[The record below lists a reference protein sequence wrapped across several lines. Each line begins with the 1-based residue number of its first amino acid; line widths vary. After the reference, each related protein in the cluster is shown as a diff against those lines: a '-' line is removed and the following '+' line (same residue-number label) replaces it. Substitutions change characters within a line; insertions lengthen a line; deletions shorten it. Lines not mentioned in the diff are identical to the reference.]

1 MRTDS
6 DPVEICLPIFS
17 DETVVQIYDLLNDFL
32 CVFESHYGDQI
43 RRYSQ
48 DQSSD
53 NFVNF
58 TSRTD
63 PAEDDP
69 PF

>member
-6 DPVEICLPIFS
+6 DPVEIRLPIIS
-17 DETVVQIYDLLNDFL
+17 DETVFEIYELLNDFI

-53 NFVNF
+53 NFVDF
-58 TSRTD
+58 TTRTD
-63 PAEDDP
+63 PLEDEP